1 MYWGVFGTRIILLP
15 NKQSQTKLHYLV
27 VFGSRMVLWAGRG
40 AAVAF
45 VLREHLIN
53 LEGQSGHLKHEIQVR
68 AKFSTLYH
76 GLFLTIFVI
85 SFW

>member
-1 MYWGVFGTRIILLP
+1 MAL
-15 NKQSQTKLHYLV
+15 
-27 VFGSRMVLWAGRG
+27 
-40 AAVAF
+40 

-68 AKFSTLYH
+68 AKVSTLYH
-76 GLFLTIFVI
+76 GLFLTIFLI